1 MPKAC
6 SEDLRARVVAAVEA
20 GASRRA
26 AAARFSVSASSAVK
40 WLQRWREAG
49 NVAVSPRG
57 GSRSALDD
65 HADFLLGLIAAQPD
79 LTLDE
84 VGARLAE
91 RGLGASRTA
100 VWRFFARHGIS
111 FKKKPARQ
119 RAGPA

>member
-6 SEDLRARVVAAVEA
+6 SEDLRARVVEAVEA

-26 AAARFSVSASSAVK
+26 AAARFSVSPSSAVK
-40 WLQRWREAG
+40 WLQRWREG
-49 NVAVSPRG
+49 GTVAVSPSG
-57 GSRSALDD
+57 GSRSPLDG
-65 HADFLLGLIAAQPD
+65 HADFLLGLIGAHPD

-91 RGLGASRTA
+91 RGVGASRTA
-100 VWRFFARHGIS
+100 VWRFFDRHGIG